1 VREDRSPAKLSERGP
16 VAKRSINPEA
26 MAPPVGPYSH
36 VVSAPAGGRIVFC
49 AGAVALDGDG
59 NIVGKGDIVAQTRQ
73 VMENL
78 RLALE
83 AAGATFDD
91 VVKVTNYVLDASEWQ
106 KVLPV
111 RAEYLREPYPAS
123 TFLEVKALM
132 FPDLLIKIEAVA
144 VVDGQG

>member
-1 VREDRSPAKLSERGP
+1 MSKT
-16 VAKRSINPEA
+16 SINPEV
-26 MAPPVGPYSH
+26 MAPPVGPYAH
-36 VVSAPAGGRIVFC
+36 VVTAPPGGRIVFC
-49 AGAVALDGDG
+49 AGAVALDGQG

-83 AAGATFDD
+83 AAGATFAD

-111 RAEYLREPYPAS
+111 RAEYLTEPYPAS
-123 TFLEVKALM
+123 TFVEVKALM
-132 FPDLLIKIEAVA
+132 FPDLLIEIEAVA
-144 VVDGQG
+144 VVHDQG

>member
-1 VREDRSPAKLSERGP
+1 MAREDPSPARPTERGTA

-26 MAPPVGPYSH
+26 IAPPVGPYSH
-36 VVSAPAGGRIVFC
+36 VVTAPPGGRIVFC
-49 AGAVALDGDG
+49 AGAVALDANG
-59 NIVGKGDIVAQTRQ
+59 NVVGKGDIVAQTRQ

-83 AAGATFDD
+83 AAGATFAD

-106 KVLPV
+106 TVLPV

-123 TFLEVKALM
+123 TFVEVNALM
-132 FPDLLIKIEAVA
+132 FPDLLISI
-144 VVDGQG
+144 